1 MEKLFKQNMH
11 RQQKFKDANG
21 KIQESIIKR
30 RYNTRTTPPPIS
42 PKQTNKQT
50 KRLKEVII

>member
-21 KIQESIIKR
+21 KIQESGNNKKKKQ
-30 RYNTRTTPPPIS
+30 YTNNPPPIS
-42 PKQTNKQT
+42 PKQTK
-50 KRLKEVII
+50 KKDLKK

>member
-30 RYNTRTTPPPIS
+30 RYNTRTTPPIS
-42 PKQTNKQT
+42 PKQTNKQK